1 MNKIYEVEDLSF
13 SYSNTDVLDRIKFNI
28 YERDFVGII
37 GANGSG
43 KSTLLK
49 ILVSELKNFAGN
61 VKIFG
66 EDIRQFKSFRK
77 IGYVP
82 QVDRDKSVAFP
93 ISVKE
98 MVMLNLYGDFNI
110 FNHPKKKHKQMV
122 KDILE
127 MFNLKEFTDKNYND
141 LSGGQKQRVMIAKA
155 MVHNPDVLIFDEPT
169 VGIDKSSKEE
179 FFHILEH
186 INRDHGITIIMVT
199 HEMDVADQYFTR
211 KLILSDKKLEEKNV
225 SI

>member
-28 YERDFVGII
+28 YEKDFVGII

-141 LSGGQKQRVMIAKA
+141 SSGGQKQRVMIAKA

>member
-28 YERDFVGII
+28 YEKDFVGII

-110 FNHPKKKHKQMV
+110 FNHPKKKHKHMV

>member
-1 MNKIYEVEDLSF
+1 MNKIYEVENLSF
-13 SYSNTDVLDRIKFNI
+13 SYSNTDVLDEIKFNI
-28 YERDFVGII
+28 YEKDFVGIV

-49 ILVSELKNFAGN
+49 ILVSELKNFTGN

-66 EDIRQFKSFRK
+66 EDIRSFKSWKK

-93 ISVKE
+93 ISVRE
-98 MVMLNLYGDFNI
+98 MIMLNLYSDFNV
-110 FNHPKKKHKQMV
+110 FNHPKKMHKQMV
-122 KDILE
+122 KDVLD
-127 MFNLKEFTDKNYND
+127 MFNLSSFANKNYNE

-186 INRDHGITIIMVT
+186 INKDHGITIIMVT
-199 HEMDVADQYFTR
+199 HEMELADQYFTR
-211 KLILSDKKLEEKNV
+211 KLVLKDKKLEEKNV

>member
-1 MNKIYEVEDLSF
+1 
-13 SYSNTDVLDRIKFNI
+13 
-28 YERDFVGII
+28 
-37 GANGSG
+37 
-43 KSTLLK
+43 
-49 ILVSELKNFAGN
+49 
-61 VKIFG
+61 
-66 EDIRQFKSFRK
+66 
-77 IGYVP
+77 
-82 QVDRDKSVAFP
+82 
-93 ISVKE
+93 
-98 MVMLNLYGDFNI
+98 MLNLYGDFNI

>member
-1 MNKIYEVEDLSF
+1 MNKIYEVEDISF

-28 YERDFVGII
+28 YEKDFVGII

>member
-186 INRDHGITIIMVT
+186 INRHHGITIIMVT